1 MENMRK
7 LLIVID
13 MQNDFIDGSLGNPE
27 AQAIIPN
34 VKKKINKYVGNG
46 NPIIFTRDTHFSNYL
61 NTSEGEKLPIKHCI
75 NNTHG
80 WQIGIEITPGHYE
93 IIDKCSF
100 GYIGWKSY
108 IDHYVAGTKEYEKTW
123 TIELIGLDTDVCVIS
138 NALIIKTL
146 YPEVNITV
154 DASCCAGSTPEKHKA
169 ALEVMK
175 SCQINVI
182 GE

>member
-34 VKKKINKYVGNG
+34 VKKKIDEYVTNG
-46 NPIIFTRDTHFSNYL
+46 DEIIFTRDTHDNDYL
-61 NTSEGEKLPIKHCI
+61 ETSEGKKLPIKHCI
-75 NNTHG
+75 RGTHG
-80 WQIGIEITPGHYE
+80 WQIGIETIPGYYQ
-93 IIDKCSF
+93 IIDKPSF
-100 GYIGWKSY
+100 GFYIWEEYLDSY
-108 IDHYVAGTKEYEKTW
+108 IDGCKEYQQTW
-123 TIELIGLDTDVCVIS
+123 TIELIGLDTDICVIS
-138 NALIIKTL
+138 NALTIKAL